1 MMKKMI
7 ITREETMPD
16 KEIKD
21 KQAEVTK
28 PALKPERK
36 PQLSQTEADK
46 PRHKLGLVEILMFL
60 LLAGVVFIFIFG
72 MQQQKRDKE
81 LELAMQQKIVEL
93 KPAFMEIA
101 ANAKQYKANDPFGAW
116 PLALDELN
124 MDPAKLK
131 TEEYTFDWS
140 ESGSVVMTTTEQFG
154 KEGVK
159 ISYDVEGDSYTVEDP
174 NASSRP
180 QIKESWFNQ

>member
-1 MMKKMI
+1 
-7 ITREETMPD
+7 MPD

-81 LELAMQQKIVEL
+81 LELAMQQKVEVL
-93 KPAFMEIA
+93 KETFGDIA
-101 ANAKQYKANDPFGAW
+101 TAADSLKKKDEFGDW
-116 PLALDELN
+116 PLSIDFMN
-124 MDPAKLK
+124 IDPAKLK
-131 TEEYTFDWS
+131 TDEYTFDWLD
-140 ESGSVVMTTTEQFG
+140 SGSVVLTTTEAFG

-174 NASSRP
+174 NASTRP